1 MVGTGLLRKLLATVA
16 VAAVLLGLG
25 VAPAGPAQA
34 AVDRPTRMASLGDSI
49 TRGFNACGWFFD
61 CASRSWSTGSDSAVN
76 SHYRRLSAVRSL
88 TAYNDARTGAKADAL
103 PGQASSAVSQGA
115 KYATVLIGAN
125 DACTS
130 SVSSMTT
137 VDGFRT
143 SIRTGLQ
150 TLASGGVTTVFVASV
165 PDVYQLWQVGKS
177 SSSARTAWAAYGICQ
192 SMLKSPTSTQQAD
205 VDRRA
210 QVRQRV
216 VDYNTVLAQ
225 ECAAV
230 TGCVFDGNAVFSYQF
245 SLGQLTTWDY
255 FHPNTAGQAA
265 LAAVTWSKV
274 STATGW

>member
-1 MVGTGLLRKLLATVA
+1 MVGTALVRKLLATLV

-76 SHYRRLSAVRSL
+76 SHYRRLAAVRSL
-88 TAYNDARTGAKADAL
+88 TAYNDAKTGAKADAL

-115 KYATVLIGAN
+115 RYATVLIGAN

-130 SVSSMTT
+130 SVSSMTS

-165 PDVYQLWQVGKS
+165 PDIYQLWQVGKS

-225 ECAAV
+225 ECRLD

-274 STATGW
+274 SAATGW